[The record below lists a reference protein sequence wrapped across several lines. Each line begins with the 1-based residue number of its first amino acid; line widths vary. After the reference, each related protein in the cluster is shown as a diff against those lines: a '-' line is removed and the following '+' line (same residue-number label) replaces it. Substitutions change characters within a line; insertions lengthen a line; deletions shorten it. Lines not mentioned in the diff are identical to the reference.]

1 MFRSVSQDAA
11 LPQPMA
17 GRRRTRAQARLEI
30 HERREKFKRAREAM
44 EAQTRDRQLQLQQQ
58 QSDPPAVA
66 PVSIS
71 ASASAPTSA
80 PVAVAAPVPVAVSA
94 PVVTPTKAKSAV
106 VVGASFGAESLPVE
120 CTPVKR
126 ELMSPPQIRRITV
139 PPGGSVPTIERT
151 PANDMEPVAS
161 KMLPTTPTAAAT
173 SAKSNETQQ
182 IGNNE
187 DVTTAV
193 PRRLP
198 VRGIAQ
204 SSSSSTRKRMIS
216 FSPERAERPV
226 NEAFEQQKRQRNLK
240 VTEKLQLRLEG
251 IPVKTPEKVA
261 RPVSAQ
267 VSTTPA
273 AKSPGMSSPVVL
285 SLEAVATP
293 VIQTLRTDTPS
304 LPTTSRTMELDCEEL
319 NEVEQSPSSRKPP
332 SRRDDVVSCKKEL
345 DFAIEDVDEAKDD
358 EDAAAPSSQCEAD
371 LLSQDTLASSQLS
384 MEDGVCK
391 MRDASDGPAQG
402 ETTIGFGASMDEAST
417 EFTSTSTIED
427 VGLFNCET
435 DAEYT
440 GGVYGEGT
448 DGKVTAAM
456 VRGQKVAL
464 KRAKPHEGFP
474 EDEAKRRSAFELH
487 YLRKV
492 RHLPGFVQC
501 LGLCDAIEHTCIAL
515 EVMDCKLSEYLRR
528 YGKIHEVAGT
538 SGAPGKRRRRIT
550 LPFDVAKGL
559 IRQICQPMIVLHEQ
573 VNVAHG
579 DLACRNILMRLPPK
593 GYEQK
598 WEPVLKLSD
607 FGRLK
612 TAAHEPTIF
621 DRGFSFYKNCDV
633 GSFAREIL
641 FRLLVGE
648 IVPTN
653 CTETRNLHK
662 QLSDVV
668 VTRIPDS
675 AKQRLGP
682 FYRLFMRC
690 AGWGVRPTFREIL
703 EHLDDL
709 EYFETTENGLFP
721 LRPSTAPMPTTDC
734 SPQTFM
740 SPDVNRGHKPP
751 SSDSKGQKLDTPTTV
766 NARAS
771 TVSAAGAPL
780 APPRLV
786 PSKSYTVTDVNA
798 SSSVAMSSS
807 KLAPKT
813 VNWLKAR
820 SVLSHPAPMHKLS
833 RTTTTS
839 SVATVSNATSG
850 PASSSTVAHTPMVGR
865 PAQRLSKKTPPSA
878 GASRRSLQIL
888 NQIQHR
894 LHEQERKQQWKN

>member
-44 EAQTRDRQLQLQQQ
+44 EAQARARHQQEPHQ
-58 QSDPPAVA
+58 QPLPPPPVPPVAQTEPPA
-66 PVSIS
+66 P
-71 ASASAPTSA
+71 
-80 PVAVAAPVPVAVSA
+80 
-94 PVVTPTKAKSAV
+94 PVVTPTKARSAV
-106 VVGASFGAESLPVE
+106 VVGASFGAETLPVE

-126 ELMSPPQIRRITV
+126 ELMSPPQIRRISV
-139 PPGGSVPTIERT
+139 PPGGSVPTVERT
-151 PANDMEPVAS
+151 PAIGLEPVAS
-161 KMLPTTPTAAAT
+161 KMLPTTPTAAVKA
-173 SAKSNETQQ
+173 NETLPMA
-182 IGNNE
+182 NE
-187 DVTTAV
+187 DDATAV
-193 PRRLP
+193 PTRRLP

-251 IPVKTPEKVA
+251 IPVKTPEKAVRMGA
-261 RPVSAQ
+261 ALG
-267 VSTTPA
+267 STTPA
-273 AKSPGMSSPVVL
+273 KSPLATPPVVL

-293 VIQTLRTDTPS
+293 VNQTLRTDTPS
-304 LPTTSRTMELDCEEL
+304 LPTTSRTMELISQEPNEE
-319 NEVEQSPSSRKPP
+319 EQSPSSLKPP
-332 SRRDDVVSCKKEL
+332 SRRDEVVSCKKEL
-345 DFAIEDVDEAKDD
+345 DFAAEDGEEAKVEDD
-358 EDAAAPSSQCEAD
+358 TEPPMSQGEVDMLSQETIVSSQ
-371 LLSQDTLASSQLS
+371 QS
-384 MEDGVCK
+384 MEDSICK
-391 MRDASDGPAQG
+391 VRDASDATTQG
-402 ETTIGFGASMDEAST
+402 ETVIGFGTSVDEASM

-435 DAEYT
+435 DAEYS
-440 GGVYGEGT
+440 GGIYGEGT

-528 YGKIHEVAGT
+528 YGRIHEVVGASG
-538 SGAPGKRRRRIT
+538 GAPAKRRRRIT

-559 IRQICQPMIVLHEQ
+559 IKQICQPMIVLHEQ

-721 LRPSTAPMPTTDC
+721 LRPATAPMATTDS

-740 SPDVNRGHKPP
+740 SPVAPSGDAARGHKLP
-751 SSDSKGQKLDTPTTV
+751 SSDSKGQKYDTPTTV
-766 NARAS
+766 NARPSAAAGP
-771 TVSAAGAPL
+771 SAAGAPL

-839 SVATVSNATSG
+839 SVATVSNGTSG
-850 PASSSTVAHTPMVGR
+850 PASSSVVAHTPMVGR